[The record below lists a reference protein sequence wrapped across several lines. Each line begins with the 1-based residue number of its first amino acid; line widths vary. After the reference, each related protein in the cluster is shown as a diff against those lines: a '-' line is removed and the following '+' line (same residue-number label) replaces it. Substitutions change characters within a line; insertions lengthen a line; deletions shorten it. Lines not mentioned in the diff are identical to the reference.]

1 MNLCIIAALNTA
13 FLFFQFIHTA
23 QPPTH
28 VPLSPGPALRAAAAT
43 LGAPNNIEDSP
54 HLMKYLKEFLPVPT
68 DDTDIDDDDNAPLF
82 PAQPLASGCNHKY
95 VYTWVDKAAQLARAS
110 NCKKCGEKH
119 PSKGEPQKKGTLT
132 SQTSRQKGTKLVA
145 CPDCGSIQR
154 KDNFKRHKVGGAA
167 CRRQSANLFN
177 QQQS

>member
-1 MNLCIIAALNTA
+1 MDLCIIAALNTA
-13 FLFFQFIHTA
+13 FLFFQVIHTA

-28 VPLSPGPALRAAAAT
+28 IPLSPGPALRLAASA
-43 LGAPNNIEDSP
+43 LGALNDIEDNP
-54 HLMKYLKEFLPVPT
+54 NLIAYLNEFLWAPT
-68 DDTDIDDDDNAPLF
+68 DDTDFNDDDNAS
-82 PAQPLASGCNHKY
+82 SGEPVANKCNHKY
-95 VYTWVDKAAQLARAS
+95 GYTWVDKNAQLARAS

-154 KDNFKRHKVGGAA
+154 KDNFKRHRVGGAA
-167 CRRQSANLFN
+167 CRRQSANRFN